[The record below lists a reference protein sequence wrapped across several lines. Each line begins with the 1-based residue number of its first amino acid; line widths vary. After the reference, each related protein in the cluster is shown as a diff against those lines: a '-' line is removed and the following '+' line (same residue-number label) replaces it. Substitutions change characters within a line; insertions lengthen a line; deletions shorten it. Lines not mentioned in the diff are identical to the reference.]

1 MKSHEVIVIG
11 AGPAGST
18 AAALLAKAG
27 RDVLLI
33 EKESF
38 PRYHIGESLM
48 PFCWYTL
55 QRLGLEAAMDATGF
69 VKKYSVSFVTADGR
83 QSRPFYFFQHRD
95 HPSSTTWQVE
105 RADFDAML
113 FQRAREFG
121 AVPLTGTRVLDVIR
135 DAAGR
140 VNGVVALDPEGCE
153 QVFHCRVVIDATGR
167 DALLSRKLNW
177 RRRDPLLNKVA
188 IWTYYEGAKR
198 DPGIDEGTTT
208 VAYLPHGG
216 WFWYIPLRNNR
227 VSVGLVGEREA
238 LYRDGLR
245 EPADILKRDIRENPW
260 IEDHLAPGTQTGDYW
275 VTGEFSYRSQFC
287 AGDGF
292 VLAGDAFA
300 FLDPVF
306 SSGVFLALKTGEMAA
321 DAVHAA
327 LSSGDVSARQ
337 FDAYGATV
345 SAAIER
351 MRALVYAFYNQNFS
365 FGKLIREY
373 PGVRPVLT
381 DCLIGDLFEDKFS
394 ALFSAIGNIADLPGQ
409 LDYGTCAAPSLAA
422 VSQVG
427 TV

>member
-18 AAALLAKAG
+18 AAALLAQAG

-55 QRLGLEAAMDATGF
+55 QRLGLEAAMNDKAF
-69 VKKYSVSFVTADGR
+69 VKKYSVSFVTPDGR

-95 HPSSTTWQVE
+95 HPSSITWQVE
-105 RADFDAML
+105 RADFDTML
-113 FQRAREFG
+113 FERARDLG
-121 AVPLTGTRVLDVIR
+121 ARTLTDTRVNDVLR
-135 DAAGR
+135 DESGAI
-140 VNGVVALDPEGCE
+140 NGVVASPRDGVE
-153 QVFHCRVVIDATGR
+153 QVFKSRVVIDATGR

-188 IWTYYEGAKR
+188 IWTYFEGALR

-227 VSVGLVGEREA
+227 VSVGVVGERDA

-245 EPADILKRDIRENPW
+245 DPAEILLRDVRDNKW
-260 IEDHLAPGTQTGDYW
+260 IEDHLAPGKQVGEYW

-287 AGDGF
+287 GGDGF

-327 LSSGDVSARQ
+327 LANGDVSARQ
-337 FDAYGATV
+337 FDTYGQAV
-345 SAAIER
+345 SGAIER

-365 FGKLIREY
+365 FGKLIRGY
-373 PGVRPVLT
+373 PDVRPALT
-381 DCLIGDLFEDKFS
+381 DCLIGDLFEDKFGE
-394 ALFSAIGNIADLPGQ
+394 LFAAIGSFADLPGR
-409 LDYGTCAAPSLAA
+409 LDYGTHAAPCAAAFAEGRPA
-422 VSQVG
+422 
-427 TV
+427 